1 MNISTLQGLVNTL
14 STHIDNKDVAN
25 DAISKA
31 NVGWHIQHS
40 FIVIAKIIEATKQ
53 SNPSNYKWKF
63 NFKRTLIY
71 SLKKIPR
78 GKARA
83 PKTVMPVELANAQ
96 TLHQLKE
103 QALQAISILNTLDKK
118 NYFSHPFF
126 GNLKLSHT
134 IKTLNIHTKHH
145 LNIITDILAHKN

>member
-1 MNISTLQGLVNTL
+1 MSIKKLEQLVNAL
-14 STHIDNKDVAN
+14 STFIEKKEAINEN
-25 DAISKA
+25 ISKA

-53 SNPSNYKWKF
+53 SSPINYKWKF
-63 NFKRTLIY
+63 NFRRTLIY

-83 PKTVMPVELANAQ
+83 PKSVMPMEVATTEH
-96 TLHQLKE
+96 LHQLKE
-103 QALQAISILNTLDKK
+103 QALQAIAVLPTLHKH

-126 GNLKLSHT
+126 GDLKLSHT
-134 IKTLNIHTKHH
+134 VKTLLIHTTHH
-145 LNIITDILAHKN
+145 LNIINDILASKS